1 MITSKQPITLAEVK
15 EIVTKKSKEQE
26 DNERT
31 KLLKELLSK
40 VVKIKPEEAR
50 KLKQEI
56 KDLNIIKL
64 NEVDIIKLVDFM
76 PEDAEDIRK
85 IFAGQGIN
93 LDENEINSI
102 LTTFKKYK

>member
-1 MITSKQPITLAEVK
+1 MIINKQSVTLAEVK
-15 EIVTKKSKEQE
+15 EIVSKKSKEQE
-26 DNERT
+26 DNDRT

-64 NEVDIIKLVDFM
+64 NEAEIIKLVDFM
-76 PEDAEDIRK
+76 PDDAEDIRK
-85 IFAGQGIN
+85 IFFGQGIN
-93 LDENEINSI
+93 LDENEISSI
-102 LTTFKKYK
+102 LAALKKYK